1 MEIYCNGM
9 MEKQLL
15 VFMDNS
21 LMMVIILMKTMIKQ
35 RQERKGDLRGGFN
48 KSSKRTYLCRYIL
61 NMET

>member
-21 LMMVIILMKTMIKQ
+21 LMTVIILMKTMIKHLMLM
-35 RQERKGDLRGGFN
+35 KLP
-48 KSSKRTYLCRYIL
+48 
-61 NMET
+61 